1 MYLIEAVRKHAEGH
15 VLKHRANVIVY
26 LNNPAGIGEH
36 SDIIEAIEL
45 ELMEMAKY
53 QDQLD
58 MLDKYFVTEKQDDS
72 GTVSTVE
79 DTS

>member
-15 VLKHRANVIVY
+15 ILKHRANVIVY
-26 LNNPAGIGEH
+26 LNNPVGIGEH
-36 SDIIEAIEL
+36 SDVVEAIEI

-58 MLDKYFVTEKQDDS
+58 MLDKYFVMENQDDG
-72 GTVSTVE
+72 GTISEVE
-79 DTS
+79 NTS

>member
-15 VLKHRANVIVY
+15 ILKHRANVIVY

-36 SDIIEAIEL
+36 SDIIDAIEI
-45 ELMEMAKY
+45 ELAEMSKY

-58 MLDKYFVTEKQDDS
+58 MLDKYFVMENQDDS
-72 GTVSTVE
+72 GTVSEVE
-79 DTS
+79 GTS

>member
-58 MLDKYFVTEKQDDS
+58 MLDKYFVTENQHDS
-72 GTVSTVE
+72 GTVSEVE
-79 DTS
+79 NTT

>member
-15 VLKHRANVIVY
+15 ILKHRANVIVY

-36 SDIIEAIEL
+36 SDIIDAIEI
-45 ELMEMAKY
+45 ELAEMSKY

-58 MLDKYFVTEKQDDS
+58 MLDKYFVTENQDDS
-72 GTVSTVE
+72 GTVSEVE
-79 DTS
+79 GTS